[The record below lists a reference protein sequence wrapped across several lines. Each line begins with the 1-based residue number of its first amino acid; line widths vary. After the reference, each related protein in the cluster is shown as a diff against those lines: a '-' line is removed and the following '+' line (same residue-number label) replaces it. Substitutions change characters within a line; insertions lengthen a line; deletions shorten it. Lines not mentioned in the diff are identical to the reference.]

1 MKKSKLERGLV
12 QIYTGEGKGKT
23 TAALG
28 LALRAVGGGFK
39 VYMFQF
45 LKRSPTGELTS
56 AKLLEPS
63 FKLEQC
69 GRGPEV
75 HIKEGFT
82 LKVHPEGEFSEED
95 RRLVKAA
102 LERARRVMKSGQY
115 DVVILD
121 EINLALHYH
130 LVELDEVLRLIEDKP
145 TDVELILTGRYA
157 PPELIEVADLVTE
170 MVEVKHPFKKGIRA
184 RRGIEF

>member
-28 LALRAVGGGFK
+28 LALRAVGNGLK

-45 LKRSPTGELTS
+45 LKKSLTGEMVS
-56 AKLLEPS
+56 AKLLGPN

-69 GRGPEV
+69 GRSPEI
-75 HIKEGFT
+75 HRAYRQAGLEEG
-82 LKVHPEGEFSEED
+82 FSEED
-95 RRLVKAA
+95 QRLAKAT
-102 LERARRVMKSGQY
+102 LKRARRVMKGGQY

-121 EINLALHYH
+121 EINLVLHYH

-145 TDVELILTGRYA
+145 ADVELVLTGRDA

-170 MVEVKHPFKKGIRA
+170 MVEVKHPFKKGIGA
-184 RRGIEF
+184 RWGIEF

>member
-1 MKKSKLERGLV
+1 MRQRPHDTS
-12 QIYTGEGKGKT
+12 Q
-23 TAALG
+23 
-28 LALRAVGGGFK
+28 GGG
-39 VYMFQF
+39 
-45 LKRSPTGELTS
+45 
-56 AKLLEPS
+56 
-63 FKLEQC
+63 
-69 GRGPEV
+69 
-75 HIKEGFT
+75 
-82 LKVHPEGEFSEED
+82 FSEED

-115 DVVILD
+115 DIVILD

-170 MVEVKHPFKKGIRA
+170 MVEVKHLFKKGIRA